1 MDPTFR
7 SGFDAA
13 LETAINAAL
22 KYDPAT
28 RARLQKLDGKALELD
43 LTAPR
48 TTFCLAVEGERV
60 SVHQHWEGE
69 ISTRLSG
76 SGIAM
81 LRLLRDPDTTPAGV
95 GVGVSGSSA
104 LLEELQSILRD
115 LEIDWEAPLAQMV
128 GDVPA
133 HAVGK
138 TLRGASHWLRDNLR
152 RAPAAASEA
161 VSEEWGLTPPKA
173 QFEAF
178 AEDVAELS
186 LATERL
192 EARVNLLRERLRG
205 SSDTPSRRGAE

>member
-48 TTFCLAVEGERV
+48 VTFCLAVEGEFV
-60 SVHQHWEGE
+60 SVHQHWEA
-69 ISTRLSG
+69 STRLGG
-76 SGIAM
+76 SAISL
-81 LRLLRDPDTTPAGV
+81 LRLLRDPHATPVGV
-95 GVGVSGSSA
+95 GVSVSGSSA
-104 LLEELQSILRD
+104 LLEELQSIVRD
-115 LEIDWEAPLAQMV
+115 LEIDWEAPLAQIV

-138 TLRGASHWLRDNLR
+138 TLRGAFRWLRENLN
-152 RAPAAASEA
+152 RAPAAAAEA
-161 VSEEWGLTPPKA
+161 VSEEWRLTPPKA

-178 AEDVAELS
+178 VEDLAELA
-186 LATERL
+186 LATDRL
-192 EARVNLLRERLRG
+192 EARVRLLRQRLRLPEEG
-205 SSDTPSRRGAE
+205 FSRWGAE